1 MPRPGRI
8 KPSMCLVRRTHQR
21 HHSTVLPPKLTTPL
35 HPSVTL
41 RSRVVCFPRLSPAA
55 HHFLDASAT
64 PIRARLACLPAPFRK
79 WLLAVPARLQSRAH
93 KPERDPLKSAKTTSL
108 SSHASD
114 PLLSYPTVRCSISCL
129 TDGAPLGLLGRP
141 NIRDDAYVYLLVGN
155 CKFPGANNRCFG
167 AGLTFLARAANV
179 VRRRSRIDEGRASGS
194 GFCLCSPSICKLV
207 PKYI

>member
-1 MPRPGRI
+1 METWRKKKQTIRTGSIKRKFLPSAGTKRRPEASSAEAAMTACDLPRRLLPR
-8 KPSMCLVRRTHQR
+8 KR
-21 HHSTVLPPKLTTPL
+21 HHRRRAQGLSSMAPGFRSYDCHMICKIIHMVWGEIPL
-35 HPSVTL
+35 V
-41 RSRVVCFPRLSPAA
+41 SR
-55 HHFLDASAT
+55 
-64 PIRARLACLPAPFRK
+64 
-79 WLLAVPARLQSRAH
+79 
-93 KPERDPLKSAKTTSL
+93 ERDPLKSAKTTSL

-114 PLLSYPTVRCSISCL
+114 PLLSYPTIRCSISCL

-194 GFCLCSPSICKLV
+194 DRYRSLKETSTLLHQN
-207 PKYI
+207 

>member
-1 MPRPGRI
+1 MYMHT
-8 KPSMCLVRRTHQR
+8 KPSLHVTRC
-21 HHSTVLPPKLTTPL
+21 HS
-35 HPSVTL
+35 S
-41 RSRVVCFPRLSPAA
+41 
-55 HHFLDASAT
+55 
-64 PIRARLACLPAPFRK
+64 
-79 WLLAVPARLQSRAH
+79 SRAWCPDH
-93 KPERDPLKSAKTTSL
+93 GERDPLKSAKTTSL

-207 PKYI
+207 PKYIWIVLELLPCPSL